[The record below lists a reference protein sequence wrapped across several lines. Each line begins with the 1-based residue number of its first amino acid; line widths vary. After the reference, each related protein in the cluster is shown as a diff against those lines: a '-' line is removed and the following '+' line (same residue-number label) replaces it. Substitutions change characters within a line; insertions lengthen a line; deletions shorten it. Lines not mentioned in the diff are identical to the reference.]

1 MSAERSQVGEIEL
14 LVHEW
19 AAELGRPREKECLC
33 CSLVR
38 QLDDFPCD
46 GTHRHVLRDRDAKV
60 PRATAIRERL
70 RRMGAGECD
79 RDVLRNGYQL
89 HARSK
94 RETWRS
100 LMMSC
105 YAPRRVSM

>member
-1 MSAERSQVGEIEL
+1 
-14 LVHEW
+14 
-19 AAELGRPREKECLC
+19 
-33 CSLVR
+33 
-38 QLDDFPCD
+38 
-46 GTHRHVLRDRDAKV
+46 V